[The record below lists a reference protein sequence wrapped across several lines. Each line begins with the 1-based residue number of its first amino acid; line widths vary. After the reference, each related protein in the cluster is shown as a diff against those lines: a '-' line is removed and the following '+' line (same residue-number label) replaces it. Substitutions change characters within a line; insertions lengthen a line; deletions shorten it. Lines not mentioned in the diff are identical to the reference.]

1 MSVFEI
7 CDFSSKFL
15 FDKIQK
21 ENVEEIN
28 TVEVILNKSS
38 IQSYNLKEFKRIKES
53 QNTKIVKLTCYLLE
67 PALH

>member
-38 IQSYNLKEFKRIKES
+38 IQSYNLM
-53 QNTKIVKLTCYLLE
+53 N
-67 PALH
+67 